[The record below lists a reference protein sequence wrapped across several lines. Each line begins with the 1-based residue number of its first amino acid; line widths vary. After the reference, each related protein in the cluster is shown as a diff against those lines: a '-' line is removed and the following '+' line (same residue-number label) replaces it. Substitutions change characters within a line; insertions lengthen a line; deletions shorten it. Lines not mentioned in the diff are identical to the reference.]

1 MLGGRIRCLFM
12 AMLMLVGI
20 GEHIIYFVVLESW
33 FFVVLFCVQDEL
45 LRCCCCWST
54 MSCREYNSSRTLF
67 CETTTIL
74 LGLIRDLWLKFHCDY
89 CRKQTSNGF
98 QPHGL
103 LTHMILPSLQ
113 HRIITT
119 RTSHL
124 RRRSTRQWRP
134 SGPNCPVLS
143 SISPSLT
150 TTSPLQGIVQTKLA
164 ESSWFVSIAHFN
176 WHTLRSGRF

>member
-1 MLGGRIRCLFM
+1 M
-12 AMLMLVGI
+12 
-20 GEHIIYFVVLESW
+20 
-33 FFVVLFCVQDEL
+33 QDEL
-45 LRCCCCWST
+45 LRCCWST
-54 MSCREYNSSRTLF
+54 VSCREYSSSRLSCF
-67 CETTTIL
+67 VRQLHDQQL
-74 LGLIRDLWLKFHCDY
+74 LGLLRDLWLKFHCDY

-124 RRRSTRQWRP
+124 RLRSTRQWRP
-134 SGPNCPVLS
+134 SGLNCPVLS